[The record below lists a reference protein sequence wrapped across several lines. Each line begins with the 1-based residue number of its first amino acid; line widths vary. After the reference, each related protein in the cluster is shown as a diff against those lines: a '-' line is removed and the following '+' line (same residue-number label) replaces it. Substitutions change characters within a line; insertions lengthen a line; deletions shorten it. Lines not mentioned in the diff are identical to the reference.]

1 MQLGKNSPSHVS
13 HAAPFFPKML
23 NSYLRPHVFSFL
35 SGTQALPLLGI
46 LNKMSIIGFYAV
58 FWGIFPMYSFRAGKE
73 VSVAEQKKQRL
84 ATIVGANIT
93 AQRRLMGW
101 NQAEFA
107 ERLGIG
113 PDSLSRIERGLVAP
127 RFPRLEQMASLLECS
142 VYELFQTQE
151 EREQAT
157 ERSGT
162 VGSFSSLDLST
173 RREVMLM
180 AERIIQLMRS

>member
-1 MQLGKNSPSHVS
+1 MLCR
-13 HAAPFFPKML
+13 AA
-23 NSYLRPHVFSFL
+23 
-35 SGTQALPLLGI
+35 
-46 LNKMSIIGFYAV
+46 
-58 FWGIFPMYSFRAGKE
+58 IFPCTLSPAGKE
-73 VSVAEQKKQRL
+73 VGVAERKKQRL

-113 PDSLSRIERGLVAP
+113 ADSLSRIERGLVAP
-127 RFPRLEQMASLLECS
+127 RFPRLEQMAALLGCP

-151 EREQAT
+151 DRERAT
-157 ERSGT
+157 ADIAAPASL
-162 VGSFSSLDLST
+162 SSLDLST

-180 AERIIQLMRS
+180 AEKIIQLMRS

>member
-1 MQLGKNSPSHVS
+1 MYPFPS
-13 HAAPFFPKML
+13 
-23 NSYLRPHVFSFL
+23 
-35 SGTQALPLLGI
+35 
-46 LNKMSIIGFYAV
+46 
-58 FWGIFPMYSFRAGKE
+58 GKE
-73 VSVAEQKKQRL
+73 NSVAEQKKQRL

-113 PDSLSRIERGLVAP
+113 ADSLSRIERGLVAP
-127 RFPRLEQMASLLECS
+127 RFPRLEQMASLLECP

-151 EREQAT
+151 DRERAT
-157 ERSGT
+157 ERPAAA
-162 VGSFSSLDLST
+162 VSFSSLDLST

-180 AERIIQLMRS
+180 AEKIIQLMRS

>member
-1 MQLGKNSPSHVS
+1 MYPFPS
-13 HAAPFFPKML
+13 
-23 NSYLRPHVFSFL
+23 
-35 SGTQALPLLGI
+35 
-46 LNKMSIIGFYAV
+46 
-58 FWGIFPMYSFRAGKE
+58 GKE
-73 VSVAEQKKQRL
+73 NSVAEQKKQRL

-113 PDSLSRIERGLVAP
+113 ADSLSRIERGLVAP
-127 RFPRLEQMASLLECS
+127 RFPRLEQMASLLECP

-151 EREQAT
+151 DRERAT
-157 ERSGT
+157 EERPAAA
-162 VGSFSSLDLST
+162 VSFSSLDLST

-180 AERIIQLMRS
+180 AEKIIQLMRS

>member
-1 MQLGKNSPSHVS
+1 M
-13 HAAPFFPKML
+13 
-23 NSYLRPHVFSFL
+23 
-35 SGTQALPLLGI
+35 
-46 LNKMSIIGFYAV
+46 
-58 FWGIFPMYSFRAGKE
+58 
-73 VSVAEQKKQRL
+73 AEQKKQRL

-113 PDSLSRIERGLVAP
+113 ADSLSRIERGLVAP
-127 RFPRLEQMASLLECS
+127 RFPRLEQMASLLECP

-151 EREQAT
+151 DRERTT
-157 ERSGT
+157 ERPAAA
-162 VGSFSSLDLST
+162 VSFSSLDLST

-180 AERIIQLMRS
+180 AEKIIQLMRS

>member
-1 MQLGKNSPSHVS
+1 MYPFPS
-13 HAAPFFPKML
+13 
-23 NSYLRPHVFSFL
+23 
-35 SGTQALPLLGI
+35 
-46 LNKMSIIGFYAV
+46 
-58 FWGIFPMYSFRAGKE
+58 GKE
-73 VSVAEQKKQRL
+73 DSVAEQKKQRL

-113 PDSLSRIERGLVAP
+113 ADSLSRIERGLVAP
-127 RFPRLEQMASLLECS
+127 RFPRLEQMASLLECP

-151 EREQAT
+151 DRERAT
-157 ERSGT
+157 ADIAAPASL
-162 VGSFSSLDLST
+162 SSLDLST

-180 AERIIQLMRS
+180 AEKIIQLMRS